1 MSAETITY
9 DTLPKAV
16 NTLIEQV
23 AEIKNAV
30 EKLLPNE
37 KKIPIGIDEACVIL
51 KKAKPTVYTLVRTG
65 KLPCYKSGK
74 KLYFYEEELLEYI
87 EQGRKKSSEQ
97 LQEEVKGLFYPQSSN
112 RPTYRD
118 KINSK
123 K

>member
-16 NTLIEQV
+16 NQLIEQV

-30 EKLLPNE
+30 EKLLPVE
-37 KKIPIGIDEACVIL
+37 KRTPIGIEGACLIL
-51 KKAKPTVYTLVRTG
+51 QKAKPTVYALVRTG

-74 KLYFYEEELLEYI
+74 KLYFYEDELLKYI
-87 EQGRKKSSEQ
+87 EQGRKKTT
-97 LQEEVKGLFYPQSSN
+97 EEIEEEINQGFYTPSPQ
-112 RPTYRD
+112 RPTYRSRY
-118 KINSK
+118 SK